1 MFFAAESGIFDTMQ
15 IKAETEVPAGFATL
29 AERKRQPELMD
40 QPGLDEGL
48 HAGAL
53 RSLSRINWFSRT
65 SSIIWEPIRGL
76 AREARPS
83 RPIRILDVACGGGDV
98 AMRLSRLAER
108 EGLSAHVDGC
118 DINPVAVKHA
128 RSQAMRRKVSN
139 VSFFVHD
146 ALHSWLPTGY
156 DVISCSLFLHHLE
169 ERDAELMLRAMAS
182 AAGRMVVASDLR
194 RSRLGY
200 VLAWA
205 SCRVLTRSP
214 IVRVD
219 GPLSVAA
226 AFTMGEARELAA
238 RAGLAGATLSCRW
251 PQRFLLVW
259 KKPP

>member
-1 MFFAAESGIFDTMQ
+1 
-15 IKAETEVPAGFATL
+15 
-29 AERKRQPELMD
+29 MD
-40 QPGLDEGL
+40 QPGLDESL
-48 HAGAL
+48 HIGAL

-65 SSIIWEPIRGL
+65 SAIIWEPIRGL
-76 AREARPS
+76 AREAKPS

-98 AMRLSRLAER
+98 AMRLSRLAQR
-108 EGLSAHVDGC
+108 EGLPVHVDGC
-118 DINPVAVKHA
+118 DINPVAVNHA
-128 RSQAMRRKVSN
+128 RAQAERRKVSN

-146 ALHSWLPTGY
+146 ALHSPLPAGY

-169 ERDAELMLRAMAS
+169 ERDAEVMLRAMAR

-200 VLAWA
+200 VLALV

-226 AFTMGEARELAA
+226 AFTMREARELAT
-238 RAGLAGATLSCRW
+238 RAGLAGAIVSCRW

-259 KKPP
+259 NKPP

>member
-1 MFFAAESGIFDTMQ
+1 MQ
-15 IKAETEVPAGFATL
+15 TKAVTAMPAGFATL
-29 AERKRQPELMD
+29 AERNRQPELMD

-65 SSIIWEPIRGL
+65 SAIIWEPIRSL
-76 AREARPS
+76 ARESTPN

-108 EGLSAHVDGC
+108 ERLCAHVDGC

-128 RSQAMRRKVSN
+128 RAQAMRQKGSN

-146 ALHSWLPTGY
+146 ALHSPLPTGY
-156 DVISCSLFLHHLE
+156 DVICCSLFLHHLE
-169 ERDAELMLRAMAS
+169 ERDAELLLRAMAM

-238 RAGLAGATLSCRW
+238 RAGLAGATVSFRW

-259 KKPP
+259 NKPP